1 MNIGGRI
8 LWSHLKTPS
17 VTVSVQRSPRPQV
30 YLYRVV
36 NMVDMG
42 RGGRTAIM
50 QPFDTNDGFEVIP
63 MDQGQNKKSKL
74 SVPHKVG
81 NLKFLYASKKQAQIM
96 DMNYVVNCALGGAGL
111 EKIVMDV
118 LSPGDLLAVRPKR
131 GGEGIHSLEALR
143 IVNTN
148 KKQSSGRIHAV

>member
-17 VTVSVQRSPRPQV
+17 VTVSVQRSPKPQV
-30 YLYRVV
+30 YLYKVV

-50 QPFDTNDGFEVIP
+50 QPFDTDDGFEIIP
-63 MDQGQNKKSKL
+63 MDEGVNKKSKL

-81 NLKFLYASKKQAQIM
+81 NLKFLYASKTQARMM
-96 DMNYVVNCALGGAGL
+96 DMNYVMNCALGGAGL
-111 EKIVMDV
+111 ERIVMDV
-118 LSPGDLLAVRPKR
+118 LSPGDLLSVRPKR
-131 GGEGIHSLEALR
+131 GGEGIQSVEALR
-143 IVNTN
+143 IVNAN
-148 KKQSSGRIHAV
+148 KKQNNGRIHAV